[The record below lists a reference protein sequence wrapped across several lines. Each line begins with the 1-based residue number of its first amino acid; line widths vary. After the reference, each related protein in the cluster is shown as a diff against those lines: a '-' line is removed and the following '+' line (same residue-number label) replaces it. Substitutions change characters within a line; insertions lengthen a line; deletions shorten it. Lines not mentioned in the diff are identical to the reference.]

1 MKLKLIYTFL
11 LFGITISGSAQKKPA
26 EIIFL
31 HPSPGSK
38 YINIESTVILKL
50 DESLQSKLSESLI
63 QFIVKGEKSG
73 YHTGKIIISGN
84 TIIFDPD
91 NNFETPEIV
100 NVWIKSALFKNGNEY
115 LFSFETSSLK
125 EYDLK
130 VFQSVSDIEKQK
142 VAYKP
147 DSEFEVYGKAEN
159 INGVSVPADFPKMD
173 ITVSNETAEG
183 KIFIA
188 NWGGTSY
195 MMILENDGTPY
206 FYKRFSNSNQTR
218 DFKVQPT
225 GTLTR
230 LAYDLGCY
238 VEMDSQYV
246 NIDTLRCKN
255 GYGTDEHECQILPD
269 HHFFLIGLDYQN
281 VDMSQLVSGGNP
293 NATVIGN
300 TVQELDENH
309 NVVFEWRSWD
319 NFEITD
325 AVHENLT
332 DNTIDY
338 VHMNSIA
345 IDYDSNIVISSRHLS
360 EVTKINRKTGEIMW
374 RLGGEKN
381 QFTFIN
387 DSYGIAYQHD
397 ARPVPGKPDQYTI
410 FDDGNYRS
418 PGFSRVVEYK
428 IDTVNMTATK
438 VWEHRHSPDYYTG
451 WMGNAQRLS
460 NGNTFIDWS
469 DGSLPKA
476 YEVTPTG
483 EIVYSAN
490 FENNYPCYRAFR
502 FDWESV
508 VKVPYLIAESYS
520 DKVTLIFNKFGD
532 KKVEKY
538 IIYGGLS
545 QNPTTPL
552 DSTSSTSIDLTNL
565 ANNGRYYFRVT
576 ARDSIGTE
584 SPFSNQESVMV
595 NFVPAGENFIVNGD
609 FSNGTD
615 NWIFNLQNNG
625 QAQGSVVDGEFYV
638 NIANGGS
645 NYYDVQLI
653 QESFPI
659 INGKT
664 YLFEFDARADSN
676 RLMEPR
682 VVQNGG
688 SFIVYSKTG
697 PVLITPQVKHFK
709 YSFEMTDPTDN
720 NARVVLNCGTS
731 VVDCYIDN
739 VSVKEEL
746 PNDMEDNS
754 PEITSDFFLYPNYPN
769 PFNPSTTIQYKLPQ
783 LSEVTIEIY
792 NILGEKLAEF
802 IELKKAGLNKL
813 EFNGSNLVSGIYFYR
828 IEARSILNGKLY
840 TAVNKMLLIK

>member
-11 LFGITISGSAQKKPA
+11 LFGITIYGSAQKKLA

-38 YINIESTVILKL
+38 YINIESTIILKL
-50 DESLQSKLSESLI
+50 DESLQLKLNESSI
-63 QFIVKGEKSG
+63 QFIVNGERSG
-73 YHTGKIIISGN
+73 YHTGKTIISGN

-91 NNFETPEIV
+91 KNFEATEIV
-100 NVWIKSALFKNGNEY
+100 NVSIKSALFKDGNEY
-115 LFSFETSSLK
+115 SFSFETSSLK

-142 VAYKP
+142 AAYQQ
-147 DSEFEVYGKAEN
+147 DSEVEVYGKTEN

-206 FYKRFSNSNQTR
+206 FYKRFPNSNQTR

-230 LAYDLGCY
+230 LAYDLGSY

-269 HHFFLIGLDYQN
+269 NHFFLIGLDYQN

-309 NVVFEWRSWD
+309 NVVFQWRSWD
-319 NFEITD
+319 NFDITD

-332 DNTIDY
+332 NNTIDY

-360 EVTKINRKTGEIMW
+360 EVTKINRKTGEIIW
-374 RLGGEKN
+374 RFGGENN
-381 QFTFIN
+381 QFTLAN
-387 DSYGIAYQHD
+387 DTYGISYQHD

-410 FDDGNYRS
+410 FDNGNFRN
-418 PGFSRVVEYK
+418 FSRVVEFK
-428 IDTVNMTATK
+428 MDTAAMTATK
-438 VWEHRHSPDYYTG
+438 IWEYRHSPDYSTH
-451 WMGNAQRLS
+451 WMGNAQRLE
-460 NGNTFIDWS
+460 NGNTFVDWA
-469 DGSLPKA
+469 DNPLPKA
-476 YEVTPTG
+476 FEVTPSG
-483 EIVYSAN
+483 EVVYQAN
-490 FENNYPCYRAFR
+490 FQQSMPCYRAFR

-545 QNPTTPL
+545 QNPTAPL
-552 DSTSSTSIDLTNL
+552 DSTSGTSIDLTNL

-576 ARDSIGTE
+576 ARDSSGIE
-584 SPFSNQESVMV
+584 SPFSNQESVVV

-625 QAQGSVVDGEFYV
+625 QAQGSVVNGEFYV
-638 NIANGGS
+638 SIDNGGS

-664 YLFEFDARADSN
+664 YLFE
-676 RLMEPR
+676 
-682 VVQNGG
+682 
-688 SFIVYSKTG
+688 
-697 PVLITPQVKHFK
+697 
-709 YSFEMTDPTDN
+709 
-720 NARVVLNCGTS
+720 
-731 VVDCYIDN
+731 
-739 VSVKEEL
+739 
-746 PNDMEDNS
+746 
-754 PEITSDFFLYPNYPN
+754 
-769 PFNPSTTIQYKLPQ
+769 
-783 LSEVTIEIY
+783 
-792 NILGEKLAEF
+792 
-802 IELKKAGLNKL
+802 
-813 EFNGSNLVSGIYFYR
+813 
-828 IEARSILNGKLY
+828 
-840 TAVNKMLLIK
+840 